1 MKKSNEVQKGNVHSK
16 ISQNEFSR
24 CDGWF
29 SNHQIV
35 QKNANLAKIPRRCEA
50 FSFELPKI
58 IEQYG
63 YKELETIRTTLKI
76 TKKNPAAQN

>member
-16 ISQNEFSR
+16 ISQKEFSR

-35 QKNANLAKIPRRCEA
+35 QKMQILQKSPEDVKLFHLNY
-50 FSFELPKI
+50 PK
-58 IEQYG
+58 
-63 YKELETIRTTLKI
+63 L
-76 TKKNPAAQN
+76 

>member
-50 FSFELPKI
+50 FSFELP
-58 IEQYG
+58 
-63 YKELETIRTTLKI
+63 
-76 TKKNPAAQN
+76 

>member
-1 MKKSNEVQKGNVHSK
+1 MILNSKMKKSNGFQKGNVHSK

-35 QKNANLAKIPRRCEA
+35 QKMQILQKSPEDVKLFHLN
-50 FSFELPKI
+50 SPK
-58 IEQYG
+58 
-63 YKELETIRTTLKI
+63 L
-76 TKKNPAAQN
+76 